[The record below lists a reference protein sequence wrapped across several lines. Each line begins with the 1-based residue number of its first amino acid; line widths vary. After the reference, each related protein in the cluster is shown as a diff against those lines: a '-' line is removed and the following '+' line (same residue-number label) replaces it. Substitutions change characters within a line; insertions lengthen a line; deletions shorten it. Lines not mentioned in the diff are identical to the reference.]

1 MSLIFLVLF
10 SFSLSSAWAMG
21 NLSAQRTEN
30 FLIGK
35 AAPDAVLAKTDGTSA
50 SVIGEQQGKKAI
62 LVFWATWC
70 PHCYEDLGA
79 INDSIASI
87 EKKGVKIILVDVGE
101 TKEDVKN
108 YFNQRQMKLISFVD
122 EDSVLQ
128 GPYRLIG
135 VPTLIFIDE
144 TGIIRSVTHA
154 FPSDYENFFKTL
166 PAFNY

>member
-1 MSLIFLVLF
+1 MGHLF
-10 SFSLSSAWAMG
+10 T
-21 NLSAQRTEN
+21 QTTESP
-30 FLIGK
+30 LIGK

-50 SVIGEQQGKKAI
+50 SVIGEQQGRKAI

-70 PHCYEDLGA
+70 PHCYEDLGN
-79 INDSIASI
+79 INDNIASI
-87 EKKGVKIILVDVGE
+87 GQKGINVILVDLGE

-108 YFNQRQMKLISFVD
+108 YFNQRRMKLISFVD

-144 TGIIRSVTHA
+144 KGIIRSVTHT
-154 FPSDYENFFKTL
+154 FPSDYENYFSVK
-166 PAFNY
+166 